1 MSSDLGEIRKG
12 LHEAQAGL
20 NWAFEEFGN
29 YLAKREG
36 YKNLDGID
44 AIHCYTIQKFSS
56 LPRDVRSM
64 TYDDLRF
71 VLSQQIEEWLASRAL
86 RVTVER

>member
-1 MSSDLGEIRKG
+1 MEK
-12 LHEAQAGL
+12 
-20 NWAFEEFGN
+20 
-29 YLAKREG
+29 
-36 YKNLDGID
+36 LDGID
-44 AIHCYTIQKFSS
+44 AIHFYTIQKFSW

-86 RVTVER
+86 RVTVEKISAKN